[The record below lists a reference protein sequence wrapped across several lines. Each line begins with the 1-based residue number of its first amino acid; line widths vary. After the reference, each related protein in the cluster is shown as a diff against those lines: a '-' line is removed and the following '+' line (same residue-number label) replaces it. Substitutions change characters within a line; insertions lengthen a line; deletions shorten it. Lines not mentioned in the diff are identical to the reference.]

1 MQFTT
6 PNEIESIAWE
16 GELVE
21 PEEGNMFRGA
31 TGSGFRGDTVRSG
44 PVCAIGKP
52 EVWAAED
59 AVEALAG
66 QPWTPPL
73 GGARFWL
80 VRLACTLRE
89 PEGRP
94 SIIEAQQTLFLQ
106 PVASGE
112 DADAYAY
119 SLIPDRLG
127 VEDKAEIRFALGLGL
142 KFAGGMELKAGEIG
156 ATIDYRKVFPVIQGY
171 GAGKALC
178 EWKFKPHRQHPIDGT
193 QFVYAVVAAKPDSN
207 TVRATLELRATVES
221 TFGPI
226 TLGPPEEARTRLTFT
241 IPE

>member
-6 PNEIESIAWE
+6 PTEIESIAWE

-21 PEEGNMFRGA
+21 PEGSTVFRGGAA
-31 TGSGFRGDTVRSG
+31 TSG

-59 AVEALAG
+59 AVEARTG

-89 PEGRP
+89 PAGRS
-94 SIIEAQQTLFLQ
+94 SIVEARQTLYLR
-106 PVASGE
+106 PAASGK
-112 DADAYAY
+112 DAEAYAY
-119 SLIPDRLG
+119 SLIPERLG

-142 KFAGGMELKAGEIG
+142 KFAGGTELKTGEVG

-171 GAGKALC
+171 GAGQAMC
-178 EWKFKPHRQHPIDGT
+178 EWKFKPHRQYPIDGT
-193 QFVYAVVAAKPDSN
+193 QFVYAVVAAKPGSN
-207 TVRATLELRATVES
+207 TVRANLELRARVDAKL
-221 TFGPI
+221 GPI
-226 TLGPPEEARTRLTFT
+226 SLGMPEEAKKALAFD